1 MHERDLSRAGG
12 IRARDVD
19 EAVRTAM
26 TAIWQ
31 ADRGTWKLIGGTD
44 LDGDPL
50 TVVVAIDDD
59 RSVTLVTVHG

>member
-12 IRARDVD
+12 IRARDVE
-19 EAVRTAM
+19 EAVRTA
-26 TAIWQ
+26 TAAAWQ
-31 ADRGTWKLIGGTD
+31 PDRGTWKLTGGMD

-59 RSVTLVTVHG
+59 RSVTLVTVH